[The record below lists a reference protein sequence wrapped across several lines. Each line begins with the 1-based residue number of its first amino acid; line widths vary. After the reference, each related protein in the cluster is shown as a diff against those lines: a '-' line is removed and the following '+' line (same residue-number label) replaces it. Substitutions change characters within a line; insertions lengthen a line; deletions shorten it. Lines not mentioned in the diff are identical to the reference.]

1 VYKSLFHLIARCF
14 RARFCI
20 A

>member
-1 VYKSLFHLIARCF
+1 VYKSLLHLIARCF